1 MQTMSDLE
9 HAALFEDQL
18 LDGEEILWTGRP
30 DPSVNFD
37 RRDLALVPFSIA
49 WAGFAIFATAGF
61 VVGYG
66 EAVKSGGQEG
76 SFLFLVLGAM
86 FSLLGLYLL
95 VGRFFYKRWDKLRLY
110 YALTDARVLILKTAG
125 TTPTVSGIPWDK
137 VPAIGKSEGY
147 GGTGTVTF
155 GKTRRWKID
164 YGNTGLEFFTLL
176 PSGKVTAFYGIA
188 EVDRVYN
195 LANELGHRRWRS
207 L

>member
-1 MQTMSDLE
+1 MSDLE

-37 RRDLALVPFSIA
+37 RRDLTLIPFSIA

-66 EAVKSGGQEG
+66 EAVKSGGQPG
-76 SFLFLVLGAM
+76 TFLFLVLGAM
-86 FSLLGLYLL
+86 FALLGLYLL
-95 VGRFFYKRWDKLRLY
+95 VGRFFNKRWNKLRTY
-110 YALTDARVLILKTAG
+110 YALTNRRVLILKTG

-137 VPAIGKSEGY
+137 VPGIGKAQGF

-155 GKTRRWKID
+155 AKTGRWKTD
-164 YGNTGLEFFTLL
+164 HGNTGLEFFTLL
-176 PSGKVTAFYGIA
+176 PWGKVTAFYDIA
-188 EVDRVYN
+188 EVDRVYD
-195 LANELGHRRWRS
+195 LANELGHQRWRIP
-207 L
+207 